1 MERPSQRRAVHMT
14 REEAYKIAL
23 EMNEED
29 RAAFKAFLSALLE
42 NEDTALLLASAHQE
56 SV

>member
-1 MERPSQRRAVHMT
+1 MT
-14 REEAYKIAL
+14 REEAYKLAM

-42 NEDTALLLASAHQE
+42 NEDTALPPASAPQE
-56 SV
+56 CV